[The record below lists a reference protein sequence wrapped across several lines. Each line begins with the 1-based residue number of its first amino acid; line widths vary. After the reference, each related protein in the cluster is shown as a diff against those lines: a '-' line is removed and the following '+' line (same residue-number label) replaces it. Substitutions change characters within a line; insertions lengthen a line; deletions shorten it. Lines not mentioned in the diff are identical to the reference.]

1 MENKRTIAERLHDS
15 YRVQMEVE
23 ELISDLFEKY
33 EPEVY
38 ELLDF
43 SIGSD
48 DYDNSIE
55 IYIKNVIP
63 YPYEPCWEIRE
74 AIYALGFGIV
84 YWNFSDE
91 KGKFTEEIRGT
102 EPRRFKD
109 APERSDA
116 QWCKDF
122 MLNGVYLELIK
133 DLTEH
138 GLINIKEKQKYNGKR
153 KNNAR

>member
-1 MENKRTIAERLHDS
+1 METKKTVAERLHDS
-15 YRVQMEVE
+15 FRVQMEVD
-23 ELISDLFEKY
+23 ELISDLFEEY
-33 EPEVY
+33 EPSIY
-38 ELLDF
+38 ENLDF

-55 IYIKNVIP
+55 IYIKNHIP

-74 AIYALGFGIV
+74 AIYNLGFGIV
-84 YWNFSDE
+84 YWNFADE

-122 MLNGVYLELIK
+122 WNKWGISGTDK
-133 DLTEH
+133 RFDGTWFD
-138 GLINIKEKQKYNGKR
+138 KYQR
-153 KNNAR
+153 KPKV